1 MKIMKHEQILLLN
14 NNNLFY
20 YKKTTYI
27 NFKMD
32 LYKDRLYK

>member
-1 MKIMKHEQILLLN
+1 MKHEQILLLN

-32 LYKDRLYK
+32 LYKDGLYK